1 MIIEI
6 ETASPVPPYEQ
17 LRQQLATMIE
27 VGTLCD
33 GHRLPSV
40 RQLAGDL
47 GLANGTIA
55 RAYRELEAGGLVTT
69 AGRHGTVVS
78 AIPTMTNAERQSRL
92 RDAAATFVRLSRQ
105 IGAPD
110 EDALAALRRAGLA
123 PRPAD

>member
-6 ETASPVPPYEQ
+6 DTASPVPPYEQ
-17 LRQQLATMIE
+17 LRQQVATMIE
-27 VGTLCD
+27 VGTVAD
-33 GHRLPSV
+33 GHRLPTV

-47 GLANGTIA
+47 GLANGTVA
-55 RAYRELEAGGLVTT
+55 RAYRELEAAGLVTT

-105 IGAPD
+105 LGAPD
-110 EDALAALRRAGLA
+110 GDALAALARAGLPGA
-123 PRPAD
+123 PSD